1 MATPIL
7 FPDLGAGMEEG
18 LLLNWTKQVGD
29 SIKDG
34 DVIAEVETDK
44 TTVEVPVSASGV
56 ITELIGE
63 VGETLKV
70 GAVIGYVDAG
80 NGAAAAPVAEAA
92 PAAANGSAPAAAT
105 PAPAAAAPEAEE
117 DGNLPGGVRATPVAR
132 KIAADRGIEL
142 KLVPGS
148 GPGGRITKSDVEGFV
163 PGAAPAPAAA
173 AAAPAP
179 APAPTPRAPAPATGI
194 ASPVYKLPEPNPD
207 IEIIETSKL
216 RARIASR
223 MTESKQQ
230 TPHFYVTGVV
240 DVEAL
245 LALRAQINST
255 LDDASKVSVNDLIV
269 KAAAL
274 ALRQFP
280 NLNSHFYGD
289 KVVRYKRINV
299 GIAVAL
305 PQGGLMNVVSKDAD
319 KTSIS
324 AIARQNKEMIARA
337 RDNKVKPDD
346 IQGSTFTVSNL
357 GAYDVDEFSAII
369 NPPEA
374 AILAVSTA
382 SKVPVV
388 KPDGT
393 VGVGSRMKLTVSIDH
408 RVSDGAE
415 GAQFLQAL
423 KKLLESPMQLLV

>member
-63 VGETLKV
+63 VGQTLKV

-80 NGAAAAPVAEAA
+80 NGAAAAPAAQAA
-92 PAAANGSAPAAAT
+92 PAAASGGAPAAAT
-105 PAPAAAAPEAEE
+105 PAPAAAAAPVEEE
-117 DGNLPGGVRATPVAR
+117 DGNLPGGIRATPVAR
-132 KIAADRGIEL
+132 KMAADRGIEL

-163 PGAAPAPAAA
+163 PGSAPAPA

-179 APAPTPRAPAPATGI
+179 APAPTPSAPAPAGGI
-194 ASPVYKLPEPNPD
+194 AAPVYKVPEPNPD
-207 IEIIETSKL
+207 IEIIDTSKL

-230 TPHFYVTGVV
+230 TPHFYVTAVV

-245 LALRAQINST
+245 LALRAQINAS
-255 LDDASKVSVNDLIV
+255 LDEANKVSVNDLIV

-289 KVVRYKRINV
+289 KIVRYKRINV

-382 SKVPVV
+382 AKVPVV

-393 VGVGSRMKLTVSIDH
+393 VGVGSRMKLTVSVDH